1 MNRQN
6 SPNEADCYLRRIRAT
21 DSANSRYSFGEFSPL
36 IRRIAQVV
44 TAELARVK
52 GASGEAVT
60 QMAVVAS
67 QLAEAQE
74 NRRMNMKNSPNE

>member
-1 MNRQN
+1 M
-6 SPNEADCYLRRIRAT
+6 
-21 DSANSRYSFGEFSPL
+21 
-36 IRRIAQVV
+36 QVV
-44 TAELARVK
+44 TAELTRVK

-74 NRRMNMKNSPNE
+74 KRRITTTNSPNDRANIAE

>member
-1 MNRQN
+1 MK
-6 SPNEADCYLRRIRAT
+6 PTAT
-21 DSANSRYSFGEFSPL
+21 CGEFSPL

-74 NRRMNMKNSPNE
+74 NRRMTLKNSPNEYEEFAE

>member
-1 MNRQN
+1 M
-6 SPNEADCYLRRIRAT
+6 
-21 DSANSRYSFGEFSPL
+21 
-36 IRRIAQVV
+36 QVV
-44 TAELARVK
+44 TAELTRVK

-74 NRRMNMKNSPNE
+74 SAESPRTIRRMTMKNSPNYHEQFAE

>member
-1 MNRQN
+1 MK
-6 SPNEADCYLRRIRAT
+6 PTAT
-21 DSANSRYSFGEFSPL
+21 SGEFSPL

-67 QLAEAQE
+67 QLAEAHASGTRAVTFDNWQAAPP
-74 NRRMNMKNSPNE
+74 SGPPQ

>member
-1 MNRQN
+1 MK
-6 SPNEADCYLRRIRAT
+6 PTAT
-21 DSANSRYSFGEFSPL
+21 SGEFSLL

-74 NRRMNMKNSPNE
+74 KSPNDYEEFAE